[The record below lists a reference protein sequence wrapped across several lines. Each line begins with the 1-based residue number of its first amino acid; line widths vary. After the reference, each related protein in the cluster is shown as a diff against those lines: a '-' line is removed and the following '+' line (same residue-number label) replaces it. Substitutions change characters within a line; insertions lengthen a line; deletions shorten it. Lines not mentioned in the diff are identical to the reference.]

1 MPAAVRVGFGSASK
15 IRKATIMKLLTVLVV
30 GGPLLLMVGLPAMAD
45 HPTPLPVNGTLLKL
59 ADDED
64 FAARKDA
71 YVRKMRDEMAEWR
84 RKVHAT
90 GERTEAEV
98 HDASVDAKAHLDRTW
113 SATERAS
120 RKLQAESA
128 EGWDKT
134 KTAYERSTAQLRAQ
148 WHKLH
153 PEAQD

>member
-1 MPAAVRVGFGSASK
+1 MKVLAV
-15 IRKATIMKLLTVLVV
+15 LLV
-30 GGPLLLMVGLPAMAD
+30 GGPLLLMAGPPAMAD
-45 HPTPLPVNGTLLKL
+45 HPTSLPANGTLLKL

-64 FAARKDA
+64 FAARKAA
-71 YVRKMRDEMAEWR
+71 YIEKMHNEMAEWR
-84 RKVHAT
+84 RKIHAT
-90 GERTEAEV
+90 GEATQAKL
-98 HDASVDAKAHLDRTW
+98 HDASADAKAHLDRTW

-134 KTAYERSTAQLRAQ
+134 KALYERSTAQLRLQ

-153 PEAQD
+153 PEDQN

>member
-1 MPAAVRVGFGSASK
+1 MNVLAA
-15 IRKATIMKLLTVLVV
+15 LVV
-30 GGPLLLMVGLPAMAD
+30 GGPLLLMPGLPAMAD
-45 HPTPLPVNGTLLKL
+45 HPTSLLLNGTLLRL

-71 YVRKMRDEMAEWR
+71 YVRKMHDEMAEWR
-84 RKVHAT
+84 RKMHAT
-90 GERTEAEV
+90 GERTEAAA

-134 KTAYERSTAQLRAQ
+134 KTAYERSTAQLRMQ

-153 PEAQD
+153 PEDQD

>member
-1 MPAAVRVGFGSASK
+1 M
-15 IRKATIMKLLTVLVV
+15 IRKVNIMNALTVLVV
-30 GGPLLLMVGLPAMAD
+30 GGPLLLMAGLPAMAD
-45 HPTPLPVNGTLLKL
+45 HPAPSLVNGTLLRL
-59 ADDED
+59 GDDED

-71 YVRKMRDEMAEWR
+71 YVRKMHQEMAEWR
-84 RKVHAT
+84 RKMHAT

-98 HDASVDAKAHLDRTW
+98 HDASVDAKARLDRTW

-134 KTAYERSTAQLRAQ
+134 KTAYERSTAQLRMQ

>member
-1 MPAAVRVGFGSASK
+1 MNDQEV
-15 IRKATIMKLLTVLVV
+15 TIMNVLTVFVV
-30 GGPLLLMVGLPAMAD
+30 GGPLLLMAGLPAMAG

-71 YVRKMRDEMAEWR
+71 YVRKMHQEMAEWR

-113 SATERAS
+113 SATERTS
-120 RKLQAESA
+120 RKLQAETA

-134 KTAYERSTAQLRAQ
+134 KIAYERSTAQLRMQ

-153 PEAQD
+153 PEDQD

>member
-1 MPAAVRVGFGSASK
+1 M
-15 IRKATIMKLLTVLVV
+15 IRKVNIMNVLSVLVV
-30 GGPLLLMVGLPAMAD
+30 GGPLLLMTGLPAMAG
-45 HPTPLPVNGTLLKL
+45 HPTPSLVNGTLLKL

-71 YVRKMRDEMAEWR
+71 YVQRMQNEMAEWR
-84 RKVHAT
+84 SKMHAT
-90 GERTEAEV
+90 GEQTGAEV
-98 HDASVDAKAHLDRTW
+98 REANADVKAHLDRTW

-120 RKLQAESA
+120 RKLQAASA

-134 KTAYERSTAQLRAQ
+134 KAGYERSTAQLRTQ

-153 PEAQD
+153 PEDQD

>member
-1 MPAAVRVGFGSASK
+1 M
-15 IRKATIMKLLTVLVV
+15 
-30 GGPLLLMVGLPAMAD
+30 LLMAGLPAMAD
-45 HPTPLPVNGTLLKL
+45 HPAPLLANGSLLKL

-64 FAARKDA
+64 FAARKNA
-71 YVRKMRDEMAEWR
+71 YVQKMHSEMAEWR
-84 RKVHAT
+84 RKMHAA
-90 GERTEAEV
+90 GERTEVAV
-98 HDASVDAKAHLDRTW
+98 HDASADAKAHLDRTW

-134 KTAYERSTAQLRAQ
+134 KHAYERSTAELRTQ

-153 PEAQD
+153 PEDAD

>member
-1 MPAAVRVGFGSASK
+1 M
-15 IRKATIMKLLTVLVV
+15 IRKVNTMNVFTVLVV
-30 GGPLLLMVGLPAMAD
+30 GGPLLLMTGLPAVAD
-45 HPTPLPVNGTLLKL
+45 HPTPLLVNGTLLKF

-64 FAARKDA
+64 FAARKTA
-71 YVRKMRDEMAEWR
+71 YVQRMRSEMAEWR
-84 RKVHAT
+84 MKMHAT
-90 GERTEAEV
+90 GERTEAEA
-98 HDASVDAKAHLDRTW
+98 HDASADAKAHLDRTW

-134 KTAYERSTAQLRAQ
+134 KTAYERSTAQLRVQ

-153 PEAQD
+153 PEDQD

>member
-1 MPAAVRVGFGSASK
+1 M
-15 IRKATIMKLLTVLVV
+15 IRKVNIMNALTVLVV
-30 GGPLLLMVGLPAMAD
+30 GGPLLLMAGLPAMAD
-45 HPTPLPVNGTLLKL
+45 HPTPLLVNGTLLKL
-59 ADDED
+59 ADDGD

-71 YVRKMRDEMAEWR
+71 YVQKMHNEMAEWR
-84 RKVHAT
+84 RKMHAG

-128 EGWDKT
+128 EGWNKT
-134 KTAYERSTAQLRAQ
+134 KTAYERSTAQLRMQ

-153 PEAQD
+153 PEDQD